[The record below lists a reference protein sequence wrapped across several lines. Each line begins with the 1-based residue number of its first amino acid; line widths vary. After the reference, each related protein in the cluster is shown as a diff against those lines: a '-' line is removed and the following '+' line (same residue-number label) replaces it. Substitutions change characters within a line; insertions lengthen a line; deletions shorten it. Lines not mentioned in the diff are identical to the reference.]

1 MRWTHTQICHLV
13 IMRYSR
19 ASLASQRLQVQH
31 NPNAELQL
39 LNAIWLL
46 ACWSAVLPKLFSL
59 KFYTFKCIS
68 ALTDGLFHHRER
80 QFVCVYSGCLIAQ
93 HQTQHDQLALHIA
106 HTHTVR
112 LHTIVF
118 IFSKQCTEQCNVF
131 IQQCF
136 ASPNDCFMLWRA
148 KCPFLAWFLFQVTR
162 QCGVLAEC
170 ANELSFVL
178 VVTQNFL
185 PLPNALPS

>member
-1 MRWTHTQICHLV
+1 
-13 IMRYSR
+13 MRYSR

-31 NPNAELQL
+31 NPNTELQL

-93 HQTQHDQLALHIA
+93 HTKHNTTNWHCTLLTHSQSDYTQ
-106 HTHTVR
+106 
-112 LHTIVF
+112 
-118 IFSKQCTEQCNVF
+118 SY
-131 IQQCF
+131 
-136 ASPNDCFMLWRA
+136 
-148 KCPFLAWFLFQVTR
+148 LFFQ
-162 QCGVLAEC
+162 
-170 ANELSFVL
+170 S
-178 VVTQNFL
+178 
-185 PLPNALPS
+185 NALSSVMYSFSSVLHLLMTVSCCDVPSVHFWHGSSSK